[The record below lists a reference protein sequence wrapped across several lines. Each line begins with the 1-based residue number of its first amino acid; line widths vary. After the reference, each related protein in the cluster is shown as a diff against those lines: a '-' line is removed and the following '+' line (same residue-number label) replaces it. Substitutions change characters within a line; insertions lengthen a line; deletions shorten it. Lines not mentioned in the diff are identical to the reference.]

1 MDSDWKAVSNV
12 ILEQLFLFV
21 GTNLYIVLRLLCKFL
36 FYNVL
41 SLNWIGGVSLAT
53 AVARL
58 RH

>member
-21 GTNLYIVLRLLCKFL
+21 GTNLYIVLKLLCKCL

-41 SLNWIGGVSLAT
+41 SLN
-53 AVARL
+53 
-58 RH
+58 